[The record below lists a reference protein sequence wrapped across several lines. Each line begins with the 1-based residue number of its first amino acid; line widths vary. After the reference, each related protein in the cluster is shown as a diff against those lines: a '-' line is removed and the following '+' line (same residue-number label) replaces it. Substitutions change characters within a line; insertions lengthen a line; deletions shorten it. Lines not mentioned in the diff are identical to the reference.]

1 LDAEKEFGGI
11 LLAAVDEGLQ
21 AILEDQQAKAV
32 NWHVKRLMVL
42 SNPGAFIRAL
52 QTIFGAQG
60 AWIFEDAILR
70 KLYEKV
76 DEKYDSNNDIPFEEH
91 VRKAQMLFLSRTLP
105 KNNDA

>member
-1 LDAEKEFGGI
+1 LDEEKEFSSI
-11 LLAAVDEGLQ
+11 LLAAADEGLQ
-21 AILEDQQAKAV
+21 AILGDPQAKAV

-52 QTIFGAQG
+52 QAIFGVQG

-76 DEKYDSNNDIPFEEH
+76 DEKYDGNNDTPFEEH
-91 VRKAQMLFLSRTLP
+91 IRKAQRLFFSRTLP
-105 KNNDA
+105 KGSDA